1 VKLRWD
7 RLALI
12 AALVI
17 AGVAVVMFAR
27 DHWNGIYDDT
37 LIYLR
42 YVKNIDAGCGPRFN
56 CDGPLVEGFTS
67 PLFLALLSLGSLVT
81 NQLIELC
88 QVLCTISL
96 IVALVLAG
104 AVAMRMVD
112 DVRLAAFVTLATVA
126 ALAFDHFVLLNS
138 TTGMETALGA
148 AFSSGIAYAAIQ
160 RRPWL
165 LVGLVGA
172 ALLVRPEN
180 MVFLIALPLLP
191 ELRRPK
197 FLATAVGIVVAIA
210 VTRFAIFGAFAPNTY
225 YAKSGG
231 TWRHAELGLSYM
243 FDAFADFPLV
253 ILAPLALLVEKHRRA
268 VIYLLGAALAWF
280 AFFLRSGGDLFEY
293 SRLWFPLVPMLSA
306 LALVGVGEV
315 VRRFA
320 RPQLIAVAVLAATLG
335 VAVRARVIHYIPPQ
349 HTSPR
354 VLEWAAVGT
363 YLRGH
368 YPKDTLVATVPIGAI
383 GYYSK
388 LPILDLVGLTEP
400 AIARAGR
407 SVPDGA
413 LTRSW
418 IGHERNNTEYV
429 LERAPRVIV
438 TTMHRDQPWRR
449 LDEAKAGFYSDWL
462 LLQEI
467 KAGRAPYHVVDAEV
481 QPHNHFLMFERN

>member
-1 VKLRWD
+1 MSKRW
-7 RLALI
+7 LVIGLLG
-12 AALVI
+12 AALVL
-17 AGVAVVMFAR
+17 AVVAVVMFAR

-37 LIYLR
+37 FIYLR
-42 YVKNIDAGCGPRFN
+42 YAKNIDAGCGPRFN

-67 PLFLALLSLGSLVT
+67 PLFLALLSLGSLLT
-81 NQLIELC
+81 RQLIELS
-88 QVLCTISL
+88 QILCTASL

-104 AVAMRMVD
+104 AVAMRLVE
-112 DVRLAAFVTLATVA
+112 DVKLAALAALATVA
-126 ALAFDHFVLLNS
+126 VLALDHFVLLNS

-148 AFSSGIAYAAIQ
+148 AFSTAIAYAAIQ

-165 LVGLVGA
+165 LVALVGM

-180 MVFLIALPLLP
+180 MVYMVALPLLP

-197 FLATAVGIVVAIA
+197 YLLTAVGIVIAIA
-210 VTRFAIFGAFAPNTY
+210 LARYAIFGVFAPNTY

-231 TWRHAELGLSYM
+231 TWRHAELGLAYM
-243 FDAFADFPLV
+243 RDAIIDFPLV
-253 ILAPLALLVEKHRRA
+253 IFAPLALLVEKHRRA
-268 VIYLLGAALAWF
+268 VIYLLAGAAAWF
-280 AFFLRSGGDLFEY
+280 LFFLRSGGDLFEY

-306 LALVGVGEV
+306 LALVGVGQV
-315 VRRFA
+315 AVRLARARFV
-320 RPQLIAVAVLAATLG
+320 PVAVLALA
-335 VAVRARVIHYIPPQ
+335 VIVRARVAHTIPPQ

-363 YLRGH
+363 YLRAH
-368 YPKDTLVATVPIGAI
+368 YPKDALVATVPIGAI

-407 SVPDGA
+407 SVPEGS
-413 LTRSW
+413 LTRLW

-429 LERAPRVIV
+429 LSRAPRVIV
-438 TTMHRDQPWRR
+438 TTMTRDQPWTS
-449 LDEAKAGFYSDWL
+449 LAEAKAGFYSDWL

-481 QPHNHFLMFERN
+481 FPHDHILMFERN